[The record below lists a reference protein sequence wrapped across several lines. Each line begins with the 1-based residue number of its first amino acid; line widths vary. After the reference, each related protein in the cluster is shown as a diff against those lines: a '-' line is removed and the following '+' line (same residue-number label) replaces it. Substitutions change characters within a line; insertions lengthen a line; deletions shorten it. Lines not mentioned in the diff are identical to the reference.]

1 MIINEPFPNT
11 NQYFYTSTWNEVGRS
26 EKKYLSLSSKQVEVE
41 SILTAGKSF
50 VGVEKCHLQASPH
63 PG

>member
-1 MIINEPFPNT
+1 MNPSLKQT
-11 NQYFYTSTWNEVGRS
+11 NISTPLHATWNEVGRS
-26 EKKYLSLSSKQVEVE
+26 EKKYLSLSSKQVEDE